1 MFSNKFIQRFLK
13 ACQIVV
19 FTGDNL
25 CTESK
30 DAMIQ
35 GNNKQLRE
43 LFTNDQLK
51 HNDRDFWENVK
62 RIRMDL
68 EAAKPNLGHYALVDL
83 ENRFEDFT
91 LITTA
96 IDGLHQKAGNNKLIE
111 LRGNIRRNLCLQC
124 GKKFYQLREND
135 PLIPVCPACGGKA
148 RPDVL
153 LNDEAIDQNLLK
165 QAQQA
170 AAEAELFIAVCLK
183 DLHKD
188 HQALP
193 LIAKA
198 NGAYLVE
205 LNTER
210 SPLTENVDEFVSE
223 NPAKLLT
230 GLALLLEKV

>member
-1 MFSNKFIQRFLK
+1 M
-13 ACQIVV
+13 
-19 FTGDNL
+19 
-25 CTESK
+25 
-30 DAMIQ
+30 
-35 GNNKQLRE
+35 
-43 LFTNDQLK
+43 
-51 HNDRDFWENVK
+51 
-62 RIRMDL
+62 
-68 EAAKPNLGHYALVDL
+68 
-83 ENRFEDFT
+83 
-91 LITTA
+91 
-96 IDGLHQKAGNNKLIE
+96 
-111 LRGNIRRNLCLQC
+111 
-124 GKKFYQLREND
+124 
-135 PLIPVCPACGGKA
+135 CPACGGKA

-153 LNDEAIDQNLLK
+153 LNDESIDQNLLK

-183 DLHKD
+183 DMHKY

-210 SPLTENVDEFVSE
+210 SALTENVDEFVSE

>member
-51 HNDRDFWENVK
+51 HNDRDFWKNVK

-111 LRGNIRRNLCLQC
+111 LRGNIRRNLCLKC

-153 LNDEAIDQNLLK
+153 LNDESIDQNLLK

-183 DLHKD
+183 DMHKY

-210 SPLTENVDEFVSE
+210 SALTENVDEFVSE